1 MSFQKELVLF
11 KKDIQTFGLFF
22 SKMVKRTANQIS
34 TSTES
39 ALPDPNLK
47 KGRGTETTW
56 GQKAAIMEW
65 LELPPGDNFRLITGA
80 YNLNLIVVMDNFR
93 LIIGAATSKM
103 NGVVAGAK
111 VSKQSAYVSLAV
123 FVNQRCGRKWDS
135 KTTLNRYRAGDYN
148 NSTEI
153 SP

>member
-1 MSFQKELVLF
+1 VSKLGFCPVPFRNELVAFQKELVLY
-11 KKDIQTFGLFF
+11 KKNTQTFGLFF

-39 ALPDPNLK
+39 ALPESNVK

-80 YNLNLIVVMDNFR
+80 YNNFNLIGVMDNFR
-93 LIIGAATSKM
+93 LIIGAASYFK
-103 NGVVAGAK
+103 NEWSRCWGKGVKAICLC
-111 VSKQSAYVSLAV
+111 QS
-123 FVNQRCGRKWDS
+123 CGFCQS
-135 KTTLNRYRAGDYN
+135 TLR
-148 NSTEI
+148 
-153 SP
+153 